1 METQD
6 QKEEVA
12 EVKISDLED
21 EEIARRMVDCKVVAK
36 ENNAYYDELEK
47 EMTTRIEA
55 GKVMDIMY
63 AFTIH
68 TGEIVEKTASIRHQH
83 KEGLK
88 YNDKQII
95 THLREDEI
103 PYAEG
108 YINPAH
114 TKIVKIPESLDQ
126 AEFESKLFI
135 DDNLKPLRKLVRK
148 TSTDWCVITG
158 VPSK

>member
-6 QKEEVA
+6 QIEEVA

-21 EEIARRMVDCKVVAK
+21 EEIAKRMVDCKVVNRD
-36 ENNAYYDELEK
+36 NNAYYDELEA
-47 EMTTRIEA
+47 EMITRIEA
-55 GKVMDIMY
+55 GKVMDVTYPFI
-63 AFTIH
+63 IH
-68 TGEIVEKTASIRHQH
+68 TGEIVKKTVSIRHQH

-103 PYAEG
+103 PYAET

-114 TKIVKIPESLDQ
+114 TKVVKIPETLDQ
-126 AEFESKLFI
+126 AEFESNIFI
-135 DDNLKPLRKLVRK
+135 DDNLEPLRKLVRK
-148 TSTDWCVITG
+148 TSSGWCVVTG
-158 VPSK
+158 VPK